1 MCEKYLANGKDVFWA
16 FMDLAKAY
24 DTIDRHG
31 MWQMLRVYS
40 MVVVFTIFNLAGLIL
55 YLTKIILYVNYDGS
69 RCNSSIVAQA

>member
-1 MCEKYLANGKDVFWA
+1 MAAADAC
-16 FMDLAKAY
+16 MS
-24 DTIDRHG
+24 TIFTHG
-31 MWQMLRVYS
+31 IPEQQCGVVEDAS